1 MCVFFSLP
9 LMCCKSSQLW
19 CFYFH
24 TLMQFHNLCPMNLD
38 VFIYL
43 KIEKRAFWESSVWQ
57 IVIKWA
63 CFWFYLFW
71 GKGEGLDNRCK
82 PSNAFVLFFFF
93 ISLSTKN
100 DEIFFFIY
108 LYPYAYHSPFQ
119 KSKNEVHWIFPNFFT
134 LKLSMTQLYKWN
146 FCRYWHSFSTIKHT
160 CNQIILP

>member
-82 PSNAFVLFFFF
+82 PSNAFVLFFFLSVWALKMMRYF
-93 ISLSTKN
+93 FLYIYIPVLIIPPFRKVRMKYIESFQTFLLKNYQWHNYTNEISAGTGT
-100 DEIFFFIY
+100 
-108 LYPYAYHSPFQ
+108 PFQ
-119 KSKNEVHWIFPNFFT
+119 
-134 LKLSMTQLYKWN
+134 Q
-146 FCRYWHSFSTIKHT
+146 
-160 CNQIILP
+160 

>member
-100 DEIFFFIY
+100 EIFFLYIY
-108 LYPYAYHSPFQ
+108 IPVLIIPPFRKVRMKYIESFQTFLLKNYQWHNYTNEISAGTGTPFQ
-119 KSKNEVHWIFPNFFT
+119 
-134 LKLSMTQLYKWN
+134 Q
-146 FCRYWHSFSTIKHT
+146 
-160 CNQIILP
+160 